1 MLKKSQSKLN
11 LGFSIFILL
20 FLIFLFQL
28 STRLAL
34 IFALSLALGY
44 TLQKSRFCFVAAFR
58 DPLLVGTT
66 KLSQAV
72 ILLLLISIPAFTL
85 VFYIS
90 SLLNLPIEL
99 KVTPF
104 GFHTLLGGIL
114 FGIGMVIAGGCAS
127 GTLMRV
133 GEGFAM
139 QMLALGGLIIGA
151 FLGNFSLPYL
161 LNIFQEFPGVF
172 LPDIMGWI
180 PALSIQLLALLSLW
194 QGIRWWQK
202 SKNT

>member
-180 PALSIQLLALLSLW
+180 PALSIQLLALLSFW

>member
-180 PALSIQLLALLSLW
+180 PALSIQLLALLLLW

>member
-11 LGFSIFILL
+11 FGFSIFILL